1 MRQNIAPCL
10 FTPQTNGVTRVLGA
24 RGQKQQSAPFWGGA
38 HGARKYNAMQWIVY
52 FWLIQQT
59 SSQDLLTFVFVRV
72 REVNHKFFGE
82 AVLRLGRLLSPGAT
96 GPFHP

>member
-1 MRQNIAPCL
+1 
-10 FTPQTNGVTRVLGA
+10 
-24 RGQKQQSAPFWGGA
+24 
-38 HGARKYNAMQWIVY
+38 MQWIVY

-59 SSQDLLTFVFVRV
+59 LSQDLLTFVFVRD

-82 AVLRLGRLLSPGAT
+82 AVLRLGRLLRPGAT